1 MARSPELRSLRTSRV
16 LALGVAL
23 PTLLLALG
31 WGYATLR
38 ERELYRRA
46 EEARLNDELASFEL
60 GVTESLSELA
70 NRESQRPHY
79 VWGHYYSPPDV
90 LSLTDP
96 VAVSPLVM
104 GTGDA
109 RIVGHFQIAADG
121 TVTTPYAV
129 GPLDAREENARLPL
143 EVAVATAL
151 EPSVR
156 VALAGRLTGQPAD
169 ALDGIADGMD
179 PTEPYGWFAGLG
191 TRSNSTTSSGSSAW
205 GSASTETPTAAD
217 PLALNTYGSQ
227 LAGEIAQAQ
236 QGNDSLREELY
247 RRGRVVPQVVR
258 TDNIV
263 EPQAAPQMTQQLPPS
278 ARVLEENLLHD
289 TTRATIEVEYTP
301 MEIERRGG
309 ALVLVRT
316 VGAGPNAFVQGAL
329 FDENYLVNE
338 WLSTLLSR
346 FVVDAP
352 VHIVRREDVGS
363 CSRVHAISSVP
374 VSAVVCIDAAALG
387 AARIP
392 WITWLEWSL
401 LAFLLAI
408 IGIAIVAIERVSRRE
423 RELSVQKS
431 RFVSA
436 VSHELRTPLT
446 TIRMHAEMLADD
458 LVDETRRPRVHEELV
473 SETVRLSRLVEN
485 VLEASRIE
493 EGRRPLRTRPLD
505 LGAHVRGIAD
515 DMRRFVEG
523 KGFTLTCEAPEDEL
537 IADVDPGAI
546 EQVVVNLIDN
556 AVKYGGG
563 ERRAIQ
569 VRIQKQE
576 GQVILDVEDE
586 GRGVPKDE
594 LTRVLERFHRVER
607 VEQAHQPGT
616 GLGLA
621 IVKELVHAHG
631 GTVALSNRVPH
642 GLRVRVTLP
651 RVIDGK

>member
-1 MARSPELRSLRTSRV
+1 MARPPEGRVGRV

-38 ERELYRRA
+38 EQELYRRA
-46 EEARLNDELASFEL
+46 EVERLDDMLASFEL

-70 NRESQRPHY
+70 DREGQRPHY

-121 TVTTPYAV
+121 SVTTPYAN
-129 GPLDAREENARLPL
+129 GTLDAREQSARLPL
-143 EVAVATAL
+143 ERSVAAVL
-151 EPSVR
+151 LPPVR
-156 VALAGRLTGQPAD
+156 LALAGRLTGQPAD
-169 ALDGIADGMD
+169 VLEGL
-179 PTEPYGWFAGLG
+179 PTNEMSTRYGWIGSERGEA
-191 TRSNSTTSSGSSAW
+191 TTTTVPSSA
-205 GSASTETPTAAD
+205 APD
-217 PLALNTYGSQ
+217 PLALNTYGAQ
-227 LAGEIAQAQ
+227 LAGEITQAQ
-236 QGNDSLREELY
+236 QGDNTVRQELY

-258 TDNIV
+258 TDNAEIR
-263 EPQAAPQMTQQLPPS
+263 PASQMTQQLPPS
-278 ARVLEENLLHD
+278 SRALEQSSLRD

-301 MEIERRGG
+301 MEVERRGG

-316 VGAGPNAFVQGAL
+316 VGSGPTAFVQGAL
-329 FDENYLVNE
+329 FDENYLVHE
-338 WLSTLLSR
+338 WLGALLTR

-352 VHIVRREDVGS
+352 VHIATRDEART
-363 CSRVHAISSVP
+363 CPRVHAISSVP
-374 VSAVVCIDAAALG
+374 VWAVVCIDSATLG
-387 AARIP
+387 ASRIP

-401 LAFLLAI
+401 LALLLGV
-408 IGIAIVAIERVSRRE
+408 IGIAILAIERASKRE
-423 RELSVQKS
+423 RELGVQKS

-458 LVDETRRPRVHEELV
+458 LVDEARRPRVHEELV

-493 EGRRPLRTRPLD
+493 EGRRPLRKRHLD
-505 LGAHVRGIAD
+505 LASHVHTITD

-523 KGFTLTCEAPEDEL
+523 KGFALRFEAADSAEL
-537 IADVDPGAI
+537 LAGSPRGEVMADVDPGAI

-556 AVKYGGG
+556 AVKYGRSEGAS
-563 ERRAIQ
+563 AID
-569 VRIQKQE
+569 VRVSIE
-576 GQVILDVEDE
+576 GDKAVIVVED
-586 GRGVPKDE
+586 GGQGIPVSE
-594 LTRVLERFHRVER
+594 LTRVFQRFHRVER
-607 VEQAHQPGT
+607 VAQAHQPGT

-621 IVKELVHAHG
+621 IVKELVQSHG
-631 GTVALSNRVPH
+631 GEVKLANRTPH
-642 GLRVRVTLP
+642 GLQVQITLP
-651 RVIDGK
+651 LRSV

>member
-1 MARSPELRSLRTSRV
+1 MARPPERTSRV

-46 EEARLNDELASFEL
+46 EVERLDDMLASFEL

-70 NRESQRPHY
+70 DREGQRPHY

-109 RIVGHFQIAADG
+109 RIIGHFQIAADG
-121 TVTTPYAV
+121 SVTTPYAD
-129 GPLDAREENARLPL
+129 GSLDARDESVRLPL
-143 EVAVATAL
+143 ERSVASVL
-151 EPSVR
+151 LPPVR

-169 ALDGIADGMD
+169 VLEGLLPDE
-179 PTEPYGWFAGLG
+179 TSSSYGWIGSERAEA
-191 TRSNSTTSSGSSAW
+191 TT
-205 GSASTETPTAAD
+205 TAPSPD
-217 PLALNTYGSQ
+217 PLALNTYGAQ
-227 LAGEIAQAQ
+227 LAGEITQAQ
-236 QGNDSLREELY
+236 QGDDTVREELY
-247 RRGRVVPQVVR
+247 RRGRVVPQLVR
-258 TDNIV
+258 ADN
-263 EPQAAPQMTQQLPPS
+263 EREDHAPQMMQQLPPS
-278 ARVLEENLLHD
+278 SRALQENPLRD
-289 TTRATIEVEYTP
+289 QTRETIEVEYTP
-301 MEIERRGG
+301 MEVERRGG

-316 VGAGPNAFVQGAL
+316 VGSGRTAFVQGAL
-329 FDENYLVNE
+329 FDEHYLVHE
-338 WLSTLLSR
+338 WLGALLTR

-352 VHIVRREDVGS
+352 VHIATREEAS
-363 CSRVHAISSVP
+363 NCPRVHAISSVP
-374 VSAVVCIDAAALG
+374 VSAVVCIDSAALG
-387 AARIP
+387 ASRIP

-401 LAFLLAI
+401 LGLLLGIIALAI
-408 IGIAIVAIERVSRRE
+408 IAIERASARE
-423 RELSVQKS
+423 RELGAQKS

-458 LVDETRRPRVHEELV
+458 LVDEARRPRVHEELV

-493 EGRRPLRTRPLD
+493 EGRRPLRKRNLD
-505 LGAHVRGIAD
+505 VAAHVHAIAD

-523 KGFTLTCEAPEDEL
+523 KGFTLHFERDAAEVV
-537 IADVDPGAI
+537 ADVDPGAI

-556 AVKYGGG
+556 AVKYGRSEGG
-563 ERRAIQ
+563 SAIE
-569 VRIQKQE
+569 VRVSVE
-576 GQVILDVEDE
+576 GEKAVIVVED
-586 GRGVPKDE
+586 GGQGIPRSE
-594 LTRVLERFHRVER
+594 LTRVFQRFHRVER
-607 VEQAHQPGT
+607 AAQAHQPGT

-621 IVKELVHAHG
+621 IVKELVEAHG
-631 GTVALSNRVPH
+631 GTVALANRIPR
-642 GLRVRVTLP
+642 GLRVTITLP
-651 RVIDGK
+651 LRSA

>member
-1 MARSPELRSLRTSRV
+1 MARPPEARVGRV

-46 EEARLNDELASFEL
+46 EVERLDDMLASFEL

-70 NRESQRPHY
+70 DREGQRPHY

-121 TVTTPYAV
+121 SVTTPYAD
-129 GPLDAREENARLPL
+129 GTLEAREESGRLPL
-143 EVAVATAL
+143 ERSVA
-151 EPSVR
+151 SVLSAPVR
-156 VALAGRLTGQPAD
+156 LALAGRLAGQPAD
-169 ALDGIADGMD
+169 VLEGLHTRETSNRYGIGSERAE
-179 PTEPYGWFAGLG
+179 TA
-191 TRSNSTTSSGSSAW
+191 TTTSSSS
-205 GSASTETPTAAD
+205 SSPD
-217 PLALNTYGSQ
+217 PLALNTYGAQ
-227 LAGEIAQAQ
+227 LAGEITQAQ
-236 QGNDSLREELY
+236 QGDNTVRQELY

-258 TDNIV
+258 TDNP
-263 EPQAAPQMTQQLPPS
+263 ENRPASQMMRQLPPS
-278 ARVLEENLLHD
+278 SRALVGTRLRD
-289 TTRATIEVEYTP
+289 TTRETIEVEYTP
-301 MEIERRGG
+301 MEVERRGG

-316 VGAGPNAFVQGAL
+316 VGSGPTAFVQGAL
-329 FDENYLVNE
+329 FDENYLVHE
-338 WLSTLLSR
+338 WLGALLTR

-352 VHIVRREDVGS
+352 VHIATREEARN
-363 CSRVHAISSVP
+363 CPRVHAISSVP
-374 VSAVVCIDAAALG
+374 VSAVVCIDSAALG
-387 AARIP
+387 ASRVP

-401 LAFLLAI
+401 LALLLGIIGLAI
-408 IGIAIVAIERVSRRE
+408 LAIERASKRE
-423 RELSVQKS
+423 RELGVQKS

-458 LVDETRRPRVHEELV
+458 LVDDARRPRVHEELV

-493 EGRRPLRTRPLD
+493 EGRRPLRKRNLD
-505 LGAHVRGIAD
+505 LAAHVHAITD

-523 KGFTLTCEAPEDEL
+523 KGLALRFEGTEVM
-537 IADVDPGAI
+537 ADVDPGAI

-556 AVKYGGG
+556 AVKYGRSEGASAIDVRVSVEG
-563 ERRAIQ
+563 EKA
-569 VRIQKQE
+569 
-576 GQVILDVEDE
+576 VIVVED
-586 GRGVPKDE
+586 GGQGIPPSE
-594 LTRVLERFHRVER
+594 LTRVFQRFHRVER
-607 VEQAHQPGT
+607 VAQAHQPGT

-621 IVKELVHAHG
+621 IVKELVEAHG
-631 GTVALSNRVPH
+631 GQVKLANRRPH
-642 GLRVRVTLP
+642 GLQVRITLP
-651 RVIDGK
+651 LRGV